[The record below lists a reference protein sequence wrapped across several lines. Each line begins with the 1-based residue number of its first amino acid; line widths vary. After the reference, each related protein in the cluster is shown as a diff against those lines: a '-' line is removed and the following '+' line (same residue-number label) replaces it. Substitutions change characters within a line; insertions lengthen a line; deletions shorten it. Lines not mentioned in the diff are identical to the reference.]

1 MSYEEKRRVLRV
13 FIDKVTWD
21 GENVHIY
28 LFGADRKVNEKGR
41 KGEEAKARGLQMN
54 C

>member
-1 MSYEEKRRVLRV
+1 MSYEEKRRALRV

-28 LFGADRKVNEKGR
+28 LFGADRKEKEKGR
-41 KGEEAKARGLQMN
+41 KGEEAEASGLQTN
-54 C
+54 F